1 MKHLNDYIIEK
12 FKVNSNNISSSDI
25 NETPIKSIESK
36 NDLEKY
42 LNNNN
47 INFKIDKKGRYD
59 NSTDYIIDTQ
69 YEGVKV
75 IYGFIGSIEYLASV
89 EKDDKEI
96 MYFDSSKE
104 LSYRNEFT
112 VKFLDPIA
120 YFNDCLKTC
129 KKKLQSANKGKRNN
143 RTGEYQKNYSDIAF
157 YEKKIKKYEKWIS
170 EIK

>member
-1 MKHLNDYIIEK
+1 MKDLKTYIVVESVECIETRK
-12 FKVNSNNISSSDI
+12 
-25 NETPIKSIESK
+25 
-36 NDLEKY
+36 DLEKY
-42 LNNNN
+42 LTDND
-47 INFKIDKKGRYD
+47 IKFTIDKEGRYD
-59 NSTDYIIDTQ
+59 KSYDIIIDTK

-75 IYGFIGSIEYLASV
+75 IYGFIGGVEYLASL
-89 EKDDKEI
+89 EKDGKEI

-120 YFNDCLKTC
+120 YFNDCLKTS

>member
-1 MKHLNDYIIEK
+1 MKDLKTYI
-12 FKVNSNNISSSDI
+12 V
-25 NETPIKSIESK
+25 IESVECIETRK
-36 NDLEKY
+36 DLEKY
-42 LNNNN
+42 LTDND
-47 INFKIDKKGRYD
+47 IKFTIDKEGRYD
-59 NSTDYIIDTQ
+59 KSYDIIIDTK

-75 IYGFIGSIEYLASV
+75 IYGFIGGVEYLASL
-89 EKDDKEI
+89 EKDGKEI
-96 MYFDSSKE
+96 MYFESSKE

>member
-1 MKHLNDYIIEK
+1 MKNFKDYLIKESVECIETRK
-12 FKVNSNNISSSDI
+12 
-25 NETPIKSIESK
+25 
-36 NDLEKY
+36 DLEKY
-42 LNNNN
+42 LTDND
-47 INFKIDKKGRYD
+47 IKFTIDKEGRYD
-59 NSTDYIIDTQ
+59 KSYDIIIDTK

-75 IYGFIGSIEYLASV
+75 IYGFIGRVEYLASL

-96 MYFDSSKE
+96 MYFESSKE
-104 LSYRNEFT
+104 LNYRNEFT

-157 YEKKIKKYEKWIS
+157 YENKIKKYEKWIS